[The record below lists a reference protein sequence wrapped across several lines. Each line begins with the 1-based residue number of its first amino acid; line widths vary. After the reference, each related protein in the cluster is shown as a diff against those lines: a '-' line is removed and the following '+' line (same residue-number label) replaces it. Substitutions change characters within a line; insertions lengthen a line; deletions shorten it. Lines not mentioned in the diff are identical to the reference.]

1 MVLTIIM
8 VYGMV
13 DFSIEFIYLLI
24 VPNLWVI
31 IESITGF

>member
-13 DFSIEFIYLLI
+13 DFSIEFIYLWI